1 MNKSKILLGAGALLA
16 AVSARA
22 DVIDDLTTK
31 AGDITTFLGVVVAI
45 AVAVLLARKGLQM
58 FRSFGG

>member
-1 MNKSKILLGAGALLA
+1 MNKTKFLLGAGALLA

-31 AGDITTFLGVVVAI
+31 AGDITTFLAVVVAI
-45 AVAVLLARKGLQM
+45 AVAILLARKGLKL
-58 FRSFGG
+58 FKSFGG